1 MGGRNGFVG
10 FGAMHSFDK
19 YFLCIYPQVEIKQ
32 IDHLII
38 DTMVLNDL
46 HEFAKNPTEN
56 SWMSPRVLDFIRKCD
71 LHANTAILERAW
83 THEKDTSKPISD
95 YLKPKPNTIAENSE
109 VVDFIKNSSNG
120 DFEDFKN
127 GKIALQEIPKL
138 TKFRNKESLAY
149 GLDTFEYM
157 SIVSQNWLGIA
168 LLFLHEK
175 NLPPRLSGQESE
187 KEQKDIVL
195 AQVDA
200 YKKWQSHVRT
210 YGIGITFELRL
221 LANLCFFGGHIKGI
235 RSNKIGFAE
244 IAKKDEWVNTK
255 KSRIARNMA
264 FDFQHLNNARQYRM
278 GWLNNSISI
287 ERHFTAVLT
296 RDNVLASMV
305 GSIAEEGLVHGRGI
319 HAPYLWPID
328 SDFTKVFDQ
337 TVAYNG
343 FFGPSRSSHDLV
355 DSLDIVPFLAEI
367 LPELDAD

>member
-32 IDHLII
+32 INHLIV

-46 HEFAKNPTEN
+46 HEYANNPAEN
-56 SWMSPRVLDFIRKCD
+56 MWMSPRVLDFIRKCD
-71 LHANTAILERAW
+71 LHANTAIVERAW
-83 THEKDTSKPISD
+83 THEKDTAKPISD

-109 VVDFIKNSSNG
+109 VIDFIKNSSNA
-120 DFEDFKN
+120 DFQAFKDE
-127 GKIALQEIPKL
+127 KISVQDIPKV
-138 TKFRNKESLAY
+138 TKFRNKESLAF
-149 GLDTFEYM
+149 GLDAFDYM

-175 NLPPRLSGQESE
+175 SLPAKLSGQESE
-187 KEQKDIVL
+187 KEQKEIVL

-210 YGIGITFELRL
+210 YGNGITFELRL

-235 RSNKIGFAE
+235 RSDKIDFAKM
-244 IAKKDEWVNTK
+244 AKKDEWAKTS

-287 ERHFTAVLT
+287 KRHFTAVLT

-305 GSIAEEGLVHGRGI
+305 GSIAEEGLVHGKGI

-328 SDFTKVFDQ
+328 SDFTKVFDPS
-337 TVAYNG
+337 VAYNG
-343 FFGPSRSSHDLV
+343 FFGPSRSSYDLV
-355 DSLDIVPFLAEI
+355 DSLDLVPFLAEI
-367 LPELDAD
+367 LPELDSN